1 MYTYIKIVEAD
12 NGYQRYFY
20 NYSCDEVLEE
30 CAGAIRVLDEM
41 GMDLQVYE
49 DYQGE
54 WDDGHPPHT
63 EYFTFSVKH
72 RDEKKAEDRLKSIVV
87 GRPKVSELMEKIPGL
102 EVVVTSKIT
111 IAANGESFNE
121 VVSGHISTYSGQ
133 LIMSVDIGER
143 NGATYSARTKYH
155 HYEDG
160 VIYTEEAMTST
171 DKKLSCKW
179 STTGVG
185 VVTLEQDGGTFNYS
199 GPDAWKIFKHWHHQ
213 RYYALMT

>member
-1 MYTYIKIVEAD
+1 MYTYINIVEAD
-12 NGYQRYFY
+12 NGHQRYFY
-20 NYSCDEVLEE
+20 NYSYEEVLEE

-49 DYQGE
+49 NYQGE

-72 RDEKKAEDRLKSIVV
+72 RDKKKAEDRLKSIVV
-87 GRPKVSELMEKIPGL
+87 SRPKVSELMEKIPGL
-102 EVVVTSKIT
+102 EITVGRTIYISADGSLFREEIGGHVKTHSEQQLMWIKIQD
-111 IAANGESFNE
+111 G
-121 VVSGHISTYSGQ
+121 Y
-133 LIMSVDIGER
+133 DITHT
-143 NGATYSARTKYH
+143 NYN